1 MIMQDYLEKMMVA
14 MELKG
19 FAKSTM
25 KAYLAQIKGFAEYCG
40 KHPAACGYDEVR
52 SFLHYGIKVKKLSSS
67 YVNIAYGAIKFFY
80 QSALCRDWSMHI
92 VPRVKCKR
100 FLPSVLSMDEVK
112 QIIQS
117 VSNLKHK
124 AMLTTCYTAGLRVSE
139 CTHLKVTDIS
149 SANMRIFIRQGKGGK
164 DRYSLLS
171 EKTLRLLRDYWK
183 I

>member
-67 YVNIAYGAIKFFY
+67 YVVNGHN
-80 QSALCRDWSMHI
+80 LCR
-92 VPRVKCKR
+92 K
-100 FLPSVLSMDEVK
+100 E
-112 QIIQS
+112 
-117 VSNLKHK
+117 
-124 AMLTTCYTAGLRVSE
+124 
-139 CTHLKVTDIS
+139 
-149 SANMRIFIRQGKGGK
+149 
-164 DRYSLLS
+164 YSPPMS
-171 EKTLRLLRDYWK
+171 
-183 I
+183 